1 MNIPVVA
8 LTRPGY
14 GESTP
19 LPPLM
24 PGSNET
30 YAQQQGKHLDSV
42 VIPAVWGEFG
52 KPNGATAVVILAHSI
67 GAMIATIIA
76 GSHTGT
82 EGYPLAGLITSGIG
96 SELCPE
102 PQKLAVGILDAAPE
116 TITFDPVM
124 KDALMLQLPGKDIA
138 SAEMTKYTAHLNQP
152 MPAGEYRDINFT
164 WLQYWHQYSH
174 RVNVPLM
181 YGLSEFDDLWV
192 SSDAVLTSYCAAFP
206 KSPKIESQIVYSA
219 PHCIEL
225 SYQGKAWLTK
235 CCGFAQQCVD

>member
-1 MNIPVVA
+1 
-8 LTRPGY
+8 
-14 GESTP
+14 
-19 LPPLM
+19 
-24 PGSNET
+24 
-30 YAQQQGKHLDSV
+30 
-42 VIPAVWGEFG
+42 
-52 KPNGATAVVILAHSI
+52 
-67 GAMIATIIA
+67 
-76 GSHTGT
+76 
-82 EGYPLAGLITSGIG
+82 
-96 SELCPE
+96 
-102 PQKLAVGILDAAPE
+102 
-116 TITFDPVM
+116 M